1 MPLDFSDYP
10 KIKNFFESEIN
21 NFFSE
26 KYSEDVIKDIVNDV
40 THLVIDLEVE
50 KIIFGILA
58 PDKNEIYDGYIYE
71 FNYASGDFKVNTEV
85 KNIEPIE
92 KEDDLILFVKLK
104 ESKNDEDNTNTDLSS
119 ILELKEWEA
128 FYQPDD
134 LNKEQS
140 DPGKYQIR
148 SFEIE
153 RSKIK
158 SINKMN
164 SEEQL

>member
-1 MPLDFSDYP
+1 MPLNFSDYP
-10 KIKNFFESEIN
+10 KIENFFESEIK

-26 KYSEDVIKDIVNDV
+26 KYSEDVIEEIVNDV
-40 THLVIDLEVE
+40 VHLVVDLEVE

-71 FNYASGDFKVNTEV
+71 FNYAIGEVKVNTEV

-92 KEDDLILFVKLK
+92 KEEDLILIVKLK
-104 ESKNDEDNTNTDLSS
+104 ESKNDEDNTNTELSS

-134 LNKEQS
+134 LNIEHS
-140 DPGKYQIR
+140 DSEKYQIR
-148 SFEIE
+148 SFEMK
-153 RSKIK
+153 RYKIK
-158 SINKMN
+158 
-164 SEEQL
+164 E